1 MTPFLRHRTKPAIP
15 ALAEPRQGTEEP
27 PILEPASPLFSPLAA
42 RSARHREL
50 VLAHAEQELASQG
63 MDDEPRLLLLYKK
76 FLRIENHRLRLKHQA
91 GGGGREIAQQRA
103 VLVDIVLRHLYRAAT
118 KTGPSPAEAGCGI
131 ALVAIGG
138 FGRGE
143 LNPYSDVDLMFLHE
157 NCPVIPPQIGG
168 IIEAILRTLWDVG
181 FKVGHST
188 RSIDGAIKQAN
199 VDMLS
204 KTALLES
211 RFIAGDRPLFDRFRA
226 EFEKKCIQGCEKEY
240 LAARMENQRDRHLKN
255 GSKITMQEPNIKSG
269 CGSLRDYQ
277 NLIWVSIFT
286 NRAGSTGKLVELKLL
301 TESERRKL
309 DRAYDFLLRARTELH
324 YLNKRACDTLSH
336 VYQLQVATKLGYE
349 QKSPLR
355 RIEAF
360 MRDYY
365 RHTRAI
371 DQITESTASKLS
383 LPGQEPAPKGV
394 LRFLKRKQKRE
405 TFDGFC
411 LINGLLYPE
420 SREIFKEDP
429 FRMMRAFQHAQLR
442 RVKFSPELETL
453 MRRRLQLVDRTYIYA
468 RSARETFSAILSRK
482 GEVGRIVR
490 LMHQCDFL
498 GRYIP
503 EFAPMTCLVQHEFFH
518 RYTADEHTL
527 VCLEKLDE
535 LIDTPLE
542 RLQGYRDLFQKI
554 DDPFI
559 LYLAMLLHDVGKAS
573 NARYHAE
580 ASAMVAARVAA
591 RLQLSSERRK
601 MLVLLVDHHTLLS
614 NTAQR
619 RNVEDQATIS
629 EFAAAIHNQANLDA
643 LMLIT
648 LADGMGIG
656 DDTWSDWK
664 ESLVWQLYRSASR
677 YLAEGEAFFTQ
688 RAQER
693 LTTQDA
699 VLKRLGSAYAGEVE
713 AHFLFMPEGYFNS
726 FDELAIAAHIRLFR
740 TFFEARETDG
750 LAPAI
755 RWIPHPD
762 RGHSE
767 LWVCTWDRKYL
778 LAKIAGSLAVTHLN
792 ILSADIYTRGD
803 NLVFD
808 VFRVC
813 DTKFEAVTNAR
824 DIAAVETALTTSLT
838 KEYFDFR
845 PALQKAMGI
854 PASHLSQELEFPT
867 RISIDNDTHPVYTVV
882 DIQTPDRLGL
892 LYNILTGFVEA
903 GLNIALSRIA
913 TEKGAAIDSFYVTNA
928 RGGKIKEAPSIGRL
942 QRLLQKAVE
951 RAHAAQAE
959 AEAR

>member
-1 MTPFLRHRTKPAIP
+1 VTPFLRHRPKTASPAKAELRP
-15 ALAEPRQGTEEP
+15 AAEEHEP
-27 PILEPASPLFSPLAA
+27 ISPLFSALAA

-63 MDDEPRLLLLYKK
+63 MDDEAELLTLYKK

-91 GGGGREIAQQRA
+91 GGGGREIVQQRA

-118 KTGPSPAEAGCGI
+118 KLTKPQEVGCAV

-143 LNPYSDVDLMFLHE
+143 LNPFSDVDLMFLHE
-157 NCPVIPPQIGG
+157 DCRVIPEQIGSM
-168 IIEAILRTLWDVG
+168 IEAILRTLWDVG

-188 RSIDGAIKQAN
+188 RSVAGAIKQAN

-211 RFIAGDRPLFDRFRA
+211 RFIVGDRKLYDTFKA
-226 EFEKKCIQGCEKEY
+226 EFEKKCIEGHEKEY
-240 LAARMENQRDRHLKN
+240 VAQRLENQRERHLKN

-286 NRAGSTGKLVELKLL
+286 QRAGSTLKLVEKKLL
-301 TESERRKL
+301 PESERRRL
-309 DRAYDFLLRARTELH
+309 DRAYDFLLRVRTELH
-324 YLNKRACDTLSH
+324 YTTKREVDVLSH
-336 VYQLQVATKLGYE
+336 VYQLPVATKLGYS

-365 RHTRAI
+365 RHTREI
-371 DQITESTASKLS
+371 YHITESTASKLS
-383 LPGQEPAPKGV
+383 LPGEEPAPKGM
-394 LRFLKRKQKRE
+394 LAFLKRKKKRE
-405 TFDGFC
+405 CFDGFY
-411 LINGLLYPE
+411 LAEGLLYPE

-429 FRMMRAFQHAQLR
+429 FRMMRAFQHAQQR
-442 RVKFSPELETL
+442 HAGFAPELQTL
-453 MRRRLQLVDRTYIYA
+453 VRRHLQLVDRTYCYA

-490 LMHQCDFL
+490 MMHECDFL
-498 GRYIP
+498 GKYIP

-535 LIDTPLE
+535 LIDTQAE
-542 RLQGYRDLFQKI
+542 RLQGYRELFKKI
-554 DDPFI
+554 EDPFI

-573 NARYHAE
+573 NARYHAD
-580 ASAMVAARVAA
+580 ASAMSASRVAA
-591 RLQLSSERRK
+591 RLQITSEQRK
-601 MLVLLVDHHTLLS
+601 MLILLVDQHILLS
-614 NTAQR
+614 STAQR
-619 RNVEDQATIS
+619 RNVEDPATIS
-629 EFAAAIHNQANLDA
+629 EFADAVRNQPNLDM
-643 LMLIT
+643 LMLVT

-656 DDTWSDWK
+656 ENTWSDWK
-664 ESLVWQLYRSASR
+664 ESLVWQLFRSASH
-677 YLAEGEAFFTQ
+677 YLAEGPAFFEQ
-688 RAQER
+688 RVLQR
-693 LTTQDA
+693 KTTQEA
-699 VLKRLGSAYAGEVE
+699 VLKRLGAAYTGEVE
-713 AHFLFMPEGYFNS
+713 AHFRFMPDVYFNTFEENS
-726 FDELAIAAHIRLFR
+726 IASHIRLFH
-740 TFFEARETDG
+740 TFFEARGTDG
-750 LAPAI
+750 LAPAM
-755 RWIPHPD
+755 RWIPRPD

-767 LWVCTWDRKYL
+767 LWVCTWDRKHL
-778 LAKIAGSLAVTHLN
+778 LAKIAGALAIAHLN

-813 DTKFEAVTNAR
+813 DTKFQAVTNVKEIER
-824 DIAAVETALTTSLT
+824 VEATLRESLS
-838 KEYFDFR
+838 KEDFDF
-845 PALQKAMGI
+845 PAALQKAMDRH
-854 PASHLSQELEFPT
+854 SRLSQELEFPT
-867 RISIDNDTHPVYTVV
+867 RIGIDNDTHPIYTVV

-892 LYNILTGFVEA
+892 LYNILRGFGEV

-928 RGGKIKEAPSIGRL
+928 KGEKIQEAASIARL
-942 QRLLQKAVE
+942 QRLLQKAAE
-951 RAHAAQAE
+951 RARSQVEE
-959 AEAR
+959 AS